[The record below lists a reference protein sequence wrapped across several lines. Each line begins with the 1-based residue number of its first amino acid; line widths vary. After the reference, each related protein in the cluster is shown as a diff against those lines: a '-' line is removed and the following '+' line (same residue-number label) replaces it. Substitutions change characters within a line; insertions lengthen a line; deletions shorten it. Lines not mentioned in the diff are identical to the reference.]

1 MKTRILYVGTLIDLA
16 LIFEPDEEPESDEV
30 FQSMLNNNNTKGM
43 AQRKEKSVEKEQP
56 KRLAILLR
64 TMVNGY
70 MLEVNNEG
78 YMYFNAQSLLEGFLV
93 HVGMERLEAMT
104 KEEIKTMVEAVKD
117 GSAIKKLQAEVTE
130 LKNVINDQKKE
141 IREQKRVIK
150 DLKKELNIED

>member
-1 MKTRILYVGTLIDLA
+1 
-16 LIFEPDEEPESDEV
+16 
-30 FQSMLNNNNTKGM
+30 M

-64 TMVNGY
+64 PMVNGY

-104 KEEIKTMVEAVKD
+104 KEEIKEMVNSIKD
-117 GSAIKKLQAEVTE
+117 GSAVKKLQAEVTE
-130 LKNVINDQKKE
+130 LKTVINDQ
-141 IREQKRVIK
+141 
-150 DLKKELNIED
+150 